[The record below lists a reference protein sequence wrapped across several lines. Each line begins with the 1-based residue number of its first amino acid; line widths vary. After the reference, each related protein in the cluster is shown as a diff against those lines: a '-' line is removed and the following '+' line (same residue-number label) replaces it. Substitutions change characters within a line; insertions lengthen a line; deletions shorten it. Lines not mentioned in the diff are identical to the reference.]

1 MDPNERLTGIA
12 GLPQG
17 GPQPPMG
24 GPPMGGPPM
33 GGPAMGGPTMGGPAM
48 GGPSMPEPGM
58 GEMAMQGEP
67 PMEEASMNIE
77 QDAMMLAEAVVGRAK
92 GDIPAAVAVLDNA
105 NAMLMSAAEGGGQE
119 PQMAMN
125 GGPMYANM
133 GGPLDYNMGGP
144 MYQDMGGPMYAE
156 GGRSLSDADML
167 RQMIMESLQGKSD
180 RSMSDSD
187 MAMLMQM
194 MSGSGNKSM
203 SDSDMAGS
211 PLMRGG
217 GGELNPGLQALQ
229 EPNPEVVNKILKRDM
244 GGSIKDSMILSDAEK
259 FSKLLKGMR

>member
-24 GPPMGGPPM
+24 GPQPPM
-33 GGPAMGGPTMGGPAM
+33 GGPSMGGPSM

-58 GEMAMQGEP
+58 GEIAMQGEP
-67 PMEEASMNIE
+67 PMEEAPMNIE

-105 NAMLMSAAEGGGQE
+105 KAMLMSAAEGGGQE

-156 GGRSLSDADML
+156 SGRSLSDADML
-167 RQMIMESLQGKSD
+167 RQMIMESLQGQSD

-194 MSGSGNKSM
+194 MSGSGNRSM
-203 SDSDMAGS
+203 SDSDMARS
-211 PLMRGG
+211 PLMREG
-217 GGELNPGLQALQ
+217 GGELNPGLRALQ
-229 EPNPEVVNKILKRDM
+229 KSNPEVVNKILKRDM
-244 GGSIKDSMILSDAEK
+244 GGSISGNAMAELDRYR
-259 FSKLLKGMR
+259 FG